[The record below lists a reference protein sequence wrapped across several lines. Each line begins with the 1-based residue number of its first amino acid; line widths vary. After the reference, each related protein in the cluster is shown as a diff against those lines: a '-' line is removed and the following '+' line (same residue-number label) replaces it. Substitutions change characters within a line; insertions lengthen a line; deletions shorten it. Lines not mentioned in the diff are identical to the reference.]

1 MKVKCTRLLDADGR
15 EVEFSSWLKL
25 GRIYHV
31 VSIFT
36 DKSGNRRF
44 GIINRHPLGEWPQLG
59 SHQAECFE
67 IVSDIVPSNW
77 QTTAYLGNI
86 NISPAAWQE
95 HGFYEAFSDH
105 DPATYPIYERERDII
120 LNEDP

>member
-15 EVEFSSWLKL
+15 EVESSSWLKL
-25 GRIYHV
+25 GCTYHV
-31 VSIFT
+31 MSIFT
-36 DKSGNRRF
+36 DKSGNRRY
-44 GIINRHPLGEWPQLG
+44 GIINRHPLGEWPQSG

-77 QTTAYLGNI
+77 QKMAYRGNI
-86 NISPAAWQE
+86 DISPAAWQAP
-95 HGFYEAFSDH
+95 GFLEAFYDH
-105 DPATYPIYERERDII
+105 DPITYPIYERERDII